1 MVLICALISKKGATF
16 FERELPG
23 GEYNERCERREAE
36 RSKREEERRAERH
49 ADIYVYILPRAA
61 PRLRLRLL
69 KPAAWRLLEAIRE
82 RGTPAFSPKAAYS
95 SIIKMPMRAASRH
108 QRIGAQ
114 LLSRGLQL

>member
-1 MVLICALISKKGATF
+1 MRD
-16 FERELPG
+16 ERS
-23 GEYNERCERREAE
+23 ERREAE

-49 ADIYVYILPRAA
+49 ADIHVYILPRAA

-69 KPAAWRLLEAIRE
+69 KPAWRLLEAIRE